1 MIRDLMQRH
10 LLLSLQQIEG
20 ECYAG
25 ASGSVQGTAMRA
37 EGPTRW
43 EPDRG
48 RGAVKPAQGVA
59 AHGVRQGTDGVGQ
72 VPARSEDAG
81 RPGGGGTGVP
91 VGGGAARRG
100 PSRRHG
106 RGTRPVPEV
115 RVAMRSVNR
124 RPAPGTIHL
133 GRTSTDSQ
141 AALRATAFMAP
152 GVRDAAASH
161 EALTG
166 LLRPGASS
174 TGRTGPP
181 PFTPRTASVHEV
193 PLLFRRDPRSG
204 RRRTGRQPP
213 LQPLALD
220 IHVRQHPAEP
230 LRQPPGGVAEQ

>member
-1 MIRDLMQRH
+1 MQRN

-25 ASGSVQGTAMRA
+25 ASGSMQGTAMQA

-43 EPDRG
+43 ESDRG

-59 AHGVRQGTDGVGQ
+59 ARGVRQGTDGVGQ

-220 IHVRQHPAEP
+220 IHVGQHPAEP